1 MSTSYYIIILC
12 PPANVASSTCR
23 TISRLEALKELTLS
37 CTEAIDGSVACQF
50 IENLES
56 SSSMLSV
63 LNMTSCNILSLSD
76 IFIQSCVNCQSLSH
90 VDLSFNKLPM
100 NDKQRLAETWH
111 ERFKFATSF
120 VDEIY
125 CIVSV
130 KSNKRF

>member
-1 MSTSYYIIILC
+1 M
-12 PPANVASSTCR
+12 
-23 TISRLEALKELTLS
+23 SRLETLKELNLS
-37 CTEAIDGSVACQF
+37 CTETIDGSVVCEF
-50 IENLES
+50 IENLVS

-76 IFIQSCVNCQSLSH
+76 VFIQGCINCQSLSH

-100 NDKQRLAETWH
+100 NDKQRLAATWH
-111 ERFKFATSF
+111 ERFKLATSF

-130 KSNKRF
+130 KNNKRF